1 MPEGKLLTRRPRR
14 TGCDKISTYGAKL
27 QLPEC
32 VHDRA
37 ATQSPPLNPRP
48 NSTPLAPYC
57 LPPSLPPPP
66 YFAARYQRPQN
77 KTQPMLSMFT
87 EECRLHART
96 DADMVQQSTSLST
109 VSSTGVASSR
119 SRPSAMTSTVPR
131 SSSESTSS
139 SGTAEEGVMEYFS
152 SAEVVEPVLPGSE
165 IVVAEQPLGTV
176 ERTVELL
183 EVYLPG
189 SATICRWLSRAVAVT
204 FSRVRAWM

>member
-1 MPEGKLLTRRPRR
+1 MAQNCSCLNAYTTVQPL
-14 TGCDKISTYGAKL
+14 S
-27 QLPEC
+27 
-32 VHDRA
+32 H
-37 ATQSPPLNPRP
+37 PPLNPRP
-48 NSTPLAPYC
+48 NSTPLAPY
-57 LPPSLPPPP
+57 SLPPPP

-77 KTQPMLSMFT
+77 KTQPMLSMFM

-109 VSSTGVASSR
+109 VSSTGVALSR

-131 SSSESTSS
+131 SSSQPTSS
-139 SGTAEEGVMEYFS
+139 SGTAEEGVMEDFS

-165 IVVAEQPLGTV
+165 IIVAEQPLG
-176 ERTVELL
+176 TVELL